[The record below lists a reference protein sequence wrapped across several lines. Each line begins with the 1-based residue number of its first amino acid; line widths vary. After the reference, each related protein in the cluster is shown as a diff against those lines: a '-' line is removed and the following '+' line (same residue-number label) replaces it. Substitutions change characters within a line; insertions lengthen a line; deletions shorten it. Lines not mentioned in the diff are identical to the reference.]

1 MKLIRSINGAQIGLE
16 LGNKGRQAEPQ
27 SPAHK
32 KNSYLLNESETNQ
45 LLSRLLSKS
54 VADFVDCIFRESWH
68 QSKSCKIMASQ
79 GHTLGEFEELVLLV
93 VAAYHNEAYGVLI
106 LENLE
111 EKLEKKVNIS
121 AVHVALKRLEDKGF
135 VRSKFG
141 GITSERGGRRKKFYS
156 ITALGKKVLDGQYAL
171 RTSLYQQ
178 IPKISF
184 G

>member
-1 MKLIRSINGAQIGLE
+1 MVNHGQHS
-16 LGNKGRQAEPQ
+16 
-27 SPAHK
+27 
-32 KNSYLLNESETNQ
+32 
-45 LLSRLLSKS
+45 
-54 VADFVDCIFRESWH
+54 
-68 QSKSCKIMASQ
+68 
-79 GHTLGEFEELVLLV
+79 LGEFEELVLLI
-93 VAAYHNEAYGVLI
+93 VAALHNEAYGVLI

-141 GITSERGGRRKKFYS
+141 GITNDRGGRRKKFYS
-156 ITALGKKVLDGQYAL
+156 ITALGKKVLDRQYAL

-178 IPKISF
+178 IPKISL